1 MPADLD
7 GGREAMKRR
16 ILMLTGL
23 ALMTFGSAAMSGPAL
38 ASPLPN
44 PPTCTPGYYNSNGSP
59 NGVTGNKT
67 CPPTVCDPITGIC
80 AAA

>member
-1 MPADLD
+1 MN
-7 GGREAMKRR
+7 RR
-16 ILMLTGL
+16 MLVLVGVLVTAAGSI
-23 ALMTFGSAAMSGPAL
+23 AASGSATAGGT
-38 ASPLPN
+38 N
-44 PPTCTPGYYNSNGSP
+44 PPPCTPGYYNSNGSP